1 MCIGTNP
8 ASTAIWSV
16 PPADAGATARA
27 LGVTRRGPPITKQR
41 LAILSIIDAYAYAYA
56 SIIDNG
62 QSDPALPNAE
72 RERLREPP

>member
-41 LAILSIIDAYAYAYA
+41 LAILSIIDAYA